1 MENDEEFSPVPPKP
15 TKMVKLIQDAEC
27 NQLFTGSLDIA
38 DKYTWIFDS
47 RGRWQQ
53 DYWIRD
59 NFHEFVESH
68 TYPGFSSVVISSGHF
83 SSIVDSLALDE
94 WSYLTGFKTEQF
106 EPSIIQKIIDNQSD
120 PHLLQDLIDERSVLW
135 FVYIAERWE
144 AMGDYEVINK
154 ILNPNLLSV
163 DSPCSYY
170 FTPNPDVTSY
180 HKASDRLTSMELNQ

>member
-1 MENDEEFSPVPPKP
+1 
-15 TKMVKLIQDAEC
+15 MVKLIQDAEC
-27 NQLFTGSLDIA
+27 NKLFTGSLDLA
-38 DKYTWIFDS
+38 DQYTWIFDS
-47 RGRWQQ
+47 RGRWQE
-53 DYWIRD
+53 DFWVRD
-59 NFHEFVESH
+59 DFDEFVESH
-68 TYPGFSSVVISSGHF
+68 THRGFSSVVISGGHF

-94 WSYLTGFKTEQF
+94 WSYLTGFKTDKF
-106 EPSIIQKIIDNQSD
+106 EPTVIQKIIDNQSD

-170 FTPNPDVTSY
+170 FTPSADEASY
-180 HKASDRLTSMELNQ
+180 LEASDRLILMESNQQNKM